1 MAEATYETTVA
12 PHYGSEMYP
21 RGTARY
27 IAGREHMTALECSA
41 IWRERSLEWLKDHKI
56 DYLEKV
62 PGRLMYMY
70 VNDMDNLTAFISDKS
85 KAENNYIT
93 LPYRHLLFEIGSLSG
108 VQKLAVA
115 NLVYYLFLLAG
126 FVVTTIVMLVRRLN
140 IKQLFLPVFIVVGGS
155 LAIVLA
161 VHGETRFKEP
171 FMPFIFIVAG
181 AGLQHFYSWRKAGK
195 KCKK

>member
-1 MAEATYETTVA
+1 
-12 PHYGSEMYP
+12 
-21 RGTARY
+21 
-27 IAGREHMTALECSA
+27 
-41 IWRERSLEWLKDHKI
+41 
-56 DYLEKV
+56 
-62 PGRLMYMY
+62 MYMY

-93 LPYRHLLFEIGSLSG
+93 LPYRHLLSEIGSLSG

-195 KCKK
+195 ECKK